1 MRLSVLRTL
10 FLSSVSES
18 WSRHCE
24 ALQRALGHRFGDES
38 LLRLAL
44 THRSAQSNHNERVE
58 FLGDGLLNFV
68 IAEALFERFPKVDEG
83 TLSRMRASLVK
94 GDTLAEV
101 ARELDLSS
109 CVILGQGERLSGGRH
124 RDSILADA
132 VEALLGAIYLDA
144 GITVASAS
152 IRRLW
157 ERRLSEITPDLA
169 KDAKTRLQE
178 WLQGR
183 GLPLPIY
190 ELISGDPDGAIPFQV
205 RCRIQGGA
213 GTYQASGSS
222 RRRAEQA
229 AALIALKEL
238 EAHD

>member
-1 MRLSVLRTL
+1 LKTS

-18 WSRHCE
+18 WLRQCE
-24 ALQRALGHRFGDES
+24 ALQRALGHCFNDTA

-44 THRSAQSNHNERVE
+44 THRSAHSNHNERIE

-68 IAEALFERFPKVDEG
+68 IAEALFERFPAVDEG

-94 GDTLAEV
+94 GETLAEI
-101 ARELDLSS
+101 ARELDLGD
-109 CVILGQGERLSGGRH
+109 CVILGQGERQSGGRH

-144 GITVASAS
+144 GIAVASAS
-152 IRRLW
+152 IRHLWQQRL
-157 ERRLSEITPDLA
+157 RTITPDLA

-183 GLPLPIY
+183 GLPLPVY
-190 ELISGDPDGAIPFQV
+190 ELISGDPDGVTPFQV

-213 GTYQASGSS
+213 GAYQASGGS

-229 AALIALKEL
+229 AALIALTDL
-238 EAHD
+238 ETHD